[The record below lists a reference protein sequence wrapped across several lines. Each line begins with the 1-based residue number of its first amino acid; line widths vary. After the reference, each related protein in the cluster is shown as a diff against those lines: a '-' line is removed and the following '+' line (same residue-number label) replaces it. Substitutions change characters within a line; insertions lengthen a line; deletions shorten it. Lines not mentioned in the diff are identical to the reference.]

1 MSLGAADVMP
11 AGPKGVGRDRDGG
24 AAFESEL
31 EAGPPPTDPDTEFV
45 DFSNRLWVAGP
56 LAAILFVLEM
66 GSQLGLPFRETFGA
80 GAWSLLQLALAA
92 PVVLWAGAPLL
103 KRAVSSIRNLSPN
116 RWTLIGIGVG
126 VAFVYS
132 AAAALSPSAFP
143 DGFRIQDGSV
153 PVHFA
158 AAAVIVA
165 LALVGQL
172 FELTAR
178 ERAGEAFRALRDLS
192 PHTARWSAADG
203 AEAEAPV
210 DESMLT
216 GEQPPVEK
224 ARGDAVMEGS
234 VAVGSGF
241 TMQAERVGAE
251 TRIAQTLPTLA
262 QMTGNRSPLQARA
275 DRVERGFALSVV
287 GVAIGTFVLW
297 AMRGPAPA
305 LDFGLLAAVS
315 VLIIACPCALSVA
328 GPMSIM
334 VAAGRGA
341 REGVLLRDAAALEH
355 LARANA
361 LVIGKTGVLTQGRP
375 EVSVVQAV
383 DGDEDRLLQL
393 AAPLETAR
401 SDPLARAI
409 LGEVEKRGIRVGT
422 AEAVDVVVGQGM
434 RGWVDSHRVEIGGA
448 TLVGAEAAGA
458 LEAKAEALRE
468 KGATVVFVRI
478 DDKVAGLIALSD
490 PLRAEAAAAIARL
503 QRQDMVVMIATGD
516 AAATA
521 ESVGCAVGVG
531 EVFSDQSPEDKA
543 SLVGRLQ
550 GQGYTVAVAGDGVTD
565 APALAKA
572 DVGVAMAAGA
582 GMAIESAGL
591 TVLSR
596 DLHALARA
604 RALAKATQRTMR
616 QNLTFALVYNGLG
629 VPIAAGALYPFFGL
643 VLSPM
648 IAAMAL
654 NASSVFV
661 IGNAL
666 RLRNANLSEDPS

>member
-1 MSLGAADVMP
+1 MNLGAAEVMP

-24 AAFESEL
+24 AAFEPDL

-66 GSQLGLPFRETFGA
+66 GSQLDLPFRETFGA

-143 DGFRIQDGSV
+143 DGFRMQDGSV
-153 PVHFA
+153 PIHFA

-172 FELTAR
+172 FELIAR
-178 ERAGEAFRALRDLS
+178 ERAGEALRALRDLS
-192 PHTARWSAADG
+192 PQTARRSAADG

-224 ARGDAVMEGS
+224 SRGDAVIGGS
-234 VAVGSGF
+234 VTAGSGF

-251 TRIAQTLPTLA
+251 TRIAQTLSMLA
-262 QMTGNRSPLQARA
+262 QATRSRSPLQAVA
-275 DRVERGFALSVV
+275 DRVERWFALSVV
-287 GVAIGTFVLW
+287 GVAIATFVLW
-297 AMRGPAPA
+297 AMWGPAPA
-305 LDFGLLAAVS
+305 LDFGLLAVVS
-315 VLIIACPCALSVA
+315 VLIIASPYALSVA
-328 GPMSIM
+328 GPMSI
-334 VAAGRGA
+334 
-341 REGVLLRDAAALEH
+341 
-355 LARANA
+355 
-361 LVIGKTGVLTQGRP
+361 T
-375 EVSVVQAV
+375 
-383 DGDEDRLLQL
+383 
-393 AAPLETAR
+393 
-401 SDPLARAI
+401 
-409 LGEVEKRGIRVGT
+409 
-422 AEAVDVVVGQGM
+422 
-434 RGWVDSHRVEIGGA
+434 
-448 TLVGAEAAGA
+448 
-458 LEAKAEALRE
+458 
-468 KGATVVFVRI
+468 
-478 DDKVAGLIALSD
+478 
-490 PLRAEAAAAIARL
+490 AAIARL

-516 AAATA
+516 AAATG
-521 ESVGCAVGVG
+521 ESVGGAVGVA

-591 TVLSR
+591 TVLIR

-648 IAAMAL
+648 IAAVAL
-654 NASSVFV
+654 NASSVFL

-666 RLRNANLSEDPS
+666 RLRNANLSADPS